1 MQNIEYYMYRLK
13 KTVHTSVK
21 SEGDSMK
28 KRNWILYGSIGIIIL
43 IMGICFFIFNSK
55 SKEKANHFYD
65 NFSTNENIE
74 NIQSSKS
81 LVNDN
86 NIDNTDVIITSYS
99 KFKISPNTKIV
110 FETVYNMC
118 NHKNIKEEIVPKELV
133 NFNEEELKNKYKDYE
148 IKQFSVEK
156 VILCKEIDEYC
167 GNHFLLKESEG
178 VVAIYKVKNDGSE
191 ELMDLTD
198 ISIQYLTE
206 TDKLKLQS
214 GIKIYG
220 QKNLDKALEDFE

>member
-1 MQNIEYYMYRLK
+1 MHKFLK
-13 KTVHTSVK
+13 IVHTTDK

-28 KRNWILYGSIGIIIL
+28 KCNLILYGSICIVTLFVGIT
-43 IMGICFFIFNSK
+43 FFTFNSK
-55 SKEKANHFYD
+55 RKEEANYFYD
-65 NFSTNENIE
+65 KFSTKENVE
-74 NIQSSKS
+74 NIQSTKNM
-81 LVNDN
+81 VNEN
-86 NIDNTDVIITSYS
+86 YIDNTDVVVTSYS

-110 FETVYNMC
+110 FETVYNRC
-118 NHKNIKEEIVPKELV
+118 NHKDIKEEIVPNELV
-133 NFNEEELKNKYKDYE
+133 NLNEEELKNKYKDYE

-156 VILCKEIDEYC
+156 VILYKEVNEYC
-167 GNHFLLKESEG
+167 ENHFLLKENEG
-178 VVAIYKVKNDGSE
+178 VVAIYKIKNDGSE

-198 ISIQYLTE
+198 ISVQYLPE